1 MLPWRTGTFASNLK
15 RTFTS
20 VIRAQG
26 VPGLLPCSFAPWSC
40 TPLRFLMLG
49 VSRQDDGNKRI
60 SPSTQQEKVRRSAT
74 GTSFSL
80 FTAGAAR
87 KRAGLAKSKLGNKLI
102 DVPKIVN
109 SAKTPIPIKPL
120 SIDEWKKMKAETYNK
135 TRFEVSMME
144 KLLSNHASIDI
155 AKSLLVYVTKE
166 TGTVD
171 YELLLKYLALCVQGN
186 HVNEVLDL
194 YGIMKM
200 KFETLDTGAY
210 SLFINGFSKTDRW
223 KEAMIFLDSIKKM
236 INPSPRNYGD
246 IIISALQHKEVETA
260 WRLFKEMEE
269 RNLSPNEDTL
279 QAFFDC
285 GKSSCD
291 EHYES
296 MMLNILSYLR
306 DNQIYPGE
314 SLMQSI
320 QSWFESLPGK
330 RWVGHKATIAH
341 SGECH
346 ICNRLLETIQLNEDE
361 YSILKEHV
369 MNDVIQ
375 GNDVFRKTTPAE
387 LQDFQ
392 SFMKN
397 RLPFDVVIDGLN
409 VANISAKGMQSRIL
423 LDVVSHLARQN
434 LRILVLGRRH
444 MLKGTRNWDKGHMAA
459 IQKYADCF
467 FTSNISEDDPFLLY
481 ATILSGNHCKFL
493 SRDLMRDHK
502 ACMPDETTR
511 RLFFKWQRGHQL
523 VLSGCN
529 PGHKMKFEVIP
540 NYDTIVQSTKNTWHI
555 PYEEEGVERSSCEVP
570 RKWLCLQKRN

>member
-1 MLPWRTGTFASNLK
+1 MLPWRPGTLASHLK
-15 RTFTS
+15 CTFTS

-26 VPGLLPCSFAPWSC
+26 VSGLLPCSFAPWSC

-49 VSRQDDGNKRI
+49 ASRQDDGTKKI
-60 SPSTQQEKVRRSAT
+60 SPSTQQEKVSGGAT
-74 GTSFSL
+74 GTLFSL

-87 KRAGLAKSKLGNKLI
+87 KRAGLAKRKIGNKLI

-109 SAKTPIPIKPL
+109 SAKTRVPMKPL
-120 SIDEWKKMKAETYNK
+120 SIDEWKKMKAEMNNK

-144 KLLSNHASIDI
+144 KLLSNHANIDI

-171 YELLLKYLALCVQGN
+171 YELLLKYLALCVKGN
-186 HVNEVLDL
+186 HLNEVLDL
-194 YGIMKM
+194 YGIMKT

-260 WRLFKEMEE
+260 WSLLKEMEDL
-269 RNLSPNEDTL
+269 NLRPNEDTL

-285 GKSSCD
+285 GKSPCD
-291 EHYES
+291 ERYEN

-341 SGECH
+341 SGKCH
-346 ICNRLLETIQLNEDE
+346 ICNTLLETIQLNEDE
-361 YSILKEHV
+361 YSVLKEHV

-375 GNDVFRKTTPAE
+375 GKDVFRKTTPA
-387 LQDFQ
+387 LF
-392 SFMKN
+392 
-397 RLPFDVVIDGLN
+397 
-409 VANISAKGMQSRIL
+409 
-423 LDVVSHLARQN
+423 DVVSHLARQN

-444 MLKGTRNWDKGHMAA
+444 MLKGTRSWDKGHMAA

-502 ACMPDETTR
+502 ACMPDKNTR

-523 VLSGCN
+523 VLSGYN

-540 NYDTIVQSTKNTWHI
+540 NYDTIVQSTRNTWHI
-555 PYEEEGVERSSCEVP
+555 PYEEKGVERSSYEVP
-570 RKWLCLQKRN
+570 RKWLCLQKCN

>member
-1 MLPWRTGTFASNLK
+1 MLPWRPGTLASHLK
-15 RTFTS
+15 CMFTS

-26 VPGLLPCSFAPWSC
+26 VSGLLPCSFAPWSC

-49 VSRQDDGNKRI
+49 ASKQDDGNKKI
-60 SPSTQQEKVRRSAT
+60 SPSTQQEKVSRGAT

-109 SAKTPIPIKPL
+109 SAKTRVPMKPL
-120 SIDEWKKMKAETYNK
+120 RIDEWKKMKAETNNK
-135 TRFEVSMME
+135 TRFEVNMME

-186 HVNEVLDL
+186 HLNEVLDL
-194 YGIMKM
+194 YGIMKT

-236 INPSPRNYGD
+236 INPSSRNYGD

-260 WRLFKEMEE
+260 WRLLKEMED
-269 RNLSPNEDTL
+269 RNLRPNEDTL

-285 GKSSCD
+285 GKSPCD
-291 EHYES
+291 ELYEN

-346 ICNRLLETIQLNEDE
+346 ICNTLLETIQLNEDE
-361 YSILKEHV
+361 YSVLKEHV
-369 MNDVIQ
+369 MNDVIE
-375 GNDVFRKTTPAE
+375 GKDVFRKTTPA
-387 LQDFQ
+387 LF
-392 SFMKN
+392 
-397 RLPFDVVIDGLN
+397 
-409 VANISAKGMQSRIL
+409 
-423 LDVVSHLARQN
+423 DVVSHLARQN
-434 LRILVLGRRH
+434 LRLLVLGRRH
-444 MLKGTRNWDKGHMAA
+444 MLKGTRSWDKGHMAA

-502 ACMPDETTR
+502 ACMPDKNTR

-523 VLSGCN
+523 VLSGYN

-540 NYDTIVQSTKNTWHI
+540 NYDTIVQSTRNTWHI
-555 PYEEEGVERSSCEVP
+555 PYEEEGVERSSYEVP
-570 RKWLCLQKRN
+570 RKWLCLQKCN